1 MKEQDKNSAEITKL
15 KTEVYDILEQQAK
28 HQNAFNQL
36 EAMKNER
43 IKKIN
48 ALKTPEPT
56 TTTTTTTTKLA
67 TAVEQGVKSA
77 KSPENTAD

>member
-56 TTTTTTTTKLA
+56 TTTTTTTKLA
-67 TAVEQGVKSA
+67 KAVEQGVKSA

>member
-43 IKKIN
+43 IKKFN

-67 TAVEQGVKSA
+67 KAVEQGVKSA

>member
-48 ALKTPEPT
+48 ALKTPETT

-67 TAVEQGVKSA
+67 KAVEQGVKSA